1 VIILDEQLD
10 PTLVNPI
17 KKWHKGKVDLIHTLD
32 PKLPIV
38 KDDRIPQILSQT
50 NNKPTF
56 VTINVRDFW
65 KKIPVNNRF
74 SVVCFY
80 ISDLKTEIIPNF
92 LRVLFRNPK
101 FKTKRQRAGYVFRI
115 DLEGK
120 CVYYDHL
127 DPEIREIE
135 L

>member
-1 VIILDEQLD
+1 MIILDEQLD
-10 PTLVNPI
+10 PTLVYPI
-17 KKWHKGKVDLIHTLD
+17 KKWHKGKVDCIHALD

-56 VTINVRDFW
+56 VTINVTDFW
-65 KKIPVNNRF
+65 KKIPINNRF

-101 FKTKRQRAGYVFRI
+101 FK
-115 DLEGK
+115 LEFEKSK
-120 CVYYDHL
+120 CAKALLV
-127 DPEIREIE
+127 ET
-135 L
+135 

>member
-1 VIILDEQLD
+1 MIILDEQLD

-17 KKWHKGKVDLIHTLD
+17 KKWHKGKVDCIHTLD

-50 NNKPTF
+50 NNNPTF

-65 KKIPVNNRF
+65 KKIPINNRF

-101 FKTKRQRAGYVFRI
+101 FKTKRQRAGYVFR
-115 DLEGK
+115 
-120 CVYYDHL
+120 
-127 DPEIREIE
+127 
-135 L
+135 